1 MNLHLST
8 SQLKPEVGESTHVL
22 QVQGEGHTPVTCR
35 VISMNILRI
44 HTMYMIILGQASGRR
59 QKSSGTMPPDKII
72 TRILHHN
79 SELFPPTFTLTFFI
93 T

>member
-22 QVQGEGHTPVTCR
+22 QVQGEGHTPITCR

-44 HTMYMIILGQASGRR
+44 HTMYMITLGQASGRR

-72 TRILHHN
+72 TMILHHN
-79 SELFPPTFTLTFFI
+79 SELFPSMFTLSFFI